1 MNINNNS
8 PLVAEIKK
16 ARSHPSSSTEE
27 ESGSRPS
34 GKWVRIKNLIF
45 RPDVQL
51 IEIVNGQNA
60 KGDPLPLLTVVLDAG
75 KVLTFT
81 LADSTKLDQAIE
93 SIKNGFEDLSF
104 FSYVTVE

>member
-8 PLVAEIKK
+8 LLVAEIKK

-45 RPDVQL
+45 RPDVQI

-60 KGDPLPLLTVVLDAG
+60 KGDPLPILSVTLDAG
-75 KVLTFT
+75 RVLTLT
-81 LADSTKLDQAIE
+81 LAEAAKLDQAIE

-104 FSYVTVE
+104 FSFVSVE